1 MQQRES
7 RLSQRAFSSNSPT
20 MSSAYA
26 SAMKNMQDKLRND
39 TCRKSIDLSP
49 QDIMIEQL
57 KQQVN
62 ELSCQNDSLQIQ
74 LMKVSQE
81 LEMNNRTSQQ
91 IELLQVERLQ
101 HLKDYQD
108 RVSELIRKNE
118 ELKHDKHEIQMQLES
133 LQRQLQAY
141 KNNEKGLLH
150 KVEMKKFEENT
161 ILLNTVQEY
170 KQKIDN
176 KDNIIKKLEK
186 RIEFLEQEKLKQQ
199 QEFENYKQK
208 HPTFKLYEFEKQIS
222 NLKYQLDEKDRIYL
236 KNIDE
241 AQSNRICREEQM
253 SKRIQELILK
263 SSEYQD
269 IIQQLTMDYKDLNVK
284 YQTIKIKLEQEEKN
298 HQYLKRRISRQEET
312 EFNQGYR
319 EQRTIS
325 KLNLDQISPTL
336 PSPRADQSLRQSQLK
351 QAIRDCLEDM
361 KNSTYSP
368 DKKIESRK
376 RLISPLSPRQHNEI
390 EAKLKIL
397 NEKYENL
404 IRQAQRENDFK
415 NKAII
420 RKQLLEI
427 AEQIKD
433 TAKVDRM
440 N

>member
-1 MQQRES
+1 MQSRES

-26 SAMKNMQDKLRND
+26 SAMKSMQDKLRND
-39 TCRKSIDLSP
+39 NYRKSIDLSP
-49 QDIMIEQL
+49 QDIIIEQL

-62 ELSCQNDSLQIQ
+62 ELSVENDRLQMQ

-81 LEMNNRTSQQ
+81 MEMNNRATSQ

-101 HLKDYQD
+101 HLKDYQE

-118 ELKHDKHEIQMQLES
+118 ELKHDKHEIQMSLES

-141 KNNEKGLLH
+141 KSNEKGLLH
-150 KVEMKKFEENT
+150 KVEMKKFEENS

-170 KQKIDN
+170 KQKIDI

-186 RIEFLEQEKLKQQ
+186 RVEYLELEKQKVEQD
-199 QEFENYKQK
+199 FDNYKQK
-208 HPTFKLYEFEKQIS
+208 HSTFKQHEFEKQIS
-222 NLKYQLDEKDRIYL
+222 NLKYQLDEKDRVYL

-241 AQSNRICREEQM
+241 AQSNRLCREEQM
-253 SKRIQELILK
+253 AKRIQELSVK

-269 IIQQLTMDYKDLNVK
+269 IIQQLTIDYKDLNVK
-284 YQTIKIKLEQEEKN
+284 YQSLKIKLEQEEKS
-298 HQYLKRRISRQEET
+298 HKYLKRRISRQEET

-336 PSPRADQSLRQSQLK
+336 PSPRDDQSLRQSQLK
-351 QAIRDCLEDM
+351 QAIRDCLVDM
-361 KNSTYSP
+361 KNSGYSP
-368 DKKIESRK
+368 DKKIDSRK
-376 RLISPLSPRQHNEI
+376 RLISPLSPQQHSEI
-390 EAKLKIL
+390 EAKLKNL

-404 IRQAQRENDFK
+404 IRQAQRESDFK
-415 NKAII
+415 NKAVI

-427 AEQIKD
+427 AEQMKETTKIDKI
-433 TAKVDRM
+433 

>member
-1 MQQRES
+1 MQQREQ
-7 RLSQRAFSSNSPT
+7 RQSQRAFSSNSPT
-20 MSSAYA
+20 MCSTYA
-26 SAMKNMQDKLRND
+26 SAMKNMQDKLRNN
-39 TCRKSIDLSP
+39 TYRKSVDLSP
-49 QDIMIEQL
+49 QDIINEQL
-57 KQQVN
+57 KQQVS
-62 ELSCQNDSLQIQ
+62 ELSSENDRLQMQ

-81 LEMNNRTSQQ
+81 IEMNNRASQQ

-118 ELKHDKHEIQMQLES
+118 ELKHDKHEIQMQFES

-161 ILLNTVQEY
+161 ILLNTISEY
-170 KQKIDN
+170 KQKIDI
-176 KDNIIKKLEK
+176 KDNVIKKLEK
-186 RIEFLEQEKLKQQ
+186 KVEFLDMEKQRLD

-208 HPTFKLYEFEKQIS
+208 HPSFRIHEFEKQIS
-222 NLKYQLDEKDRIYL
+222 NLKYQLDEKDRVYL

-263 SSEYQD
+263 STEYQD
-269 IIQQLTMDYKDLNVK
+269 IIQKLTMDYKDLNVK
-284 YQTIKIKLEQEEKN
+284 YQTIKIKLEQEEKT
-298 HQYLKRRISRQEET
+298 HKYLKRRISRQEET

-336 PSPRADQSLRQSQLK
+336 PSPRAEQSLRQSQLK

-361 KNSTYSP
+361 KNPTNSP
-368 DKKIESRK
+368 DKKIEPRK
-376 RLISPLSPRQHNEI
+376 RLISPLSPQQHSEI
-390 EAKLKIL
+390 EAKLKTL
-397 NEKYENL
+397 NDKYENL
-404 IRQAQRENDFK
+404 IRQAQNENDFK
-415 NKAII
+415 NKAVI

-427 AEQIKD
+427 AEQIKEV
-433 TAKVDRM
+433 TKFEKII
-440 N
+440 